1 MRIPIIAGNWKMNKI
16 RDEALQFIYAV
27 NQEVPPADEVQ
38 TVICAPFILLRS
50 LVKRQGD
57 HLRIGAQNM
66 YHEDA
71 GAYTGEISPLML
83 SNTGVKY
90 VILGHSERRQLFH
103 ETDEMINKKVLK
115 AVEYDLIPI
124 ICVGEDL
131 ERREQGT
138 TNAFV
143 EAQVLAALKG
153 LTPEQVKGVVIAY
166 EPIWAIGTGKT
177 ATPEVA
183 NETCGYIRF
192 VIEREYGKDVA
203 DAIRILY
210 GGSVNPDNIKAL
222 MAEEHIDG
230 ALIGGASLD
239 IDSFI
244 KMANYR
250 KL

>member
-1 MRIPIIAGNWKMNKI
+1 
-16 RDEALQFIYAV
+16 
-27 NQEVPPADEVQ
+27 
-38 TVICAPFILLRS
+38 
-50 LVKRQGD
+50 KRQGD

-192 VIEREYGKDVA
+192 VIE
-203 DAIRILY
+203 
-210 GGSVNPDNIKAL
+210 
-222 MAEEHIDG
+222 
-230 ALIGGASLD
+230 
-239 IDSFI
+239 
-244 KMANYR
+244 
-250 KL
+250 